1 MLKKLG
7 LVALI
12 EASFFAALAFVFDL
26 LPSIRLSPSISI
38 SFAMV
43 PVLLLAFRRGFV
55 VSALAGLIW
64 GLLQVA
70 LGDAARSFLTPLQG
84 FIEYFVAF
92 AFVGFAGLFYQPV
105 QTAFRKGRK
114 RTALCL
120 VTAAVFVGS
129 IARYFWHFIA
139 GFIFWGE
146 YAPEGM
152 NPVLFSFI
160 ANGVTALGAAV
171 LCSVV
176 TVLVVSSAPSL
187 IKPKVTAATVTPPR
201 KAS

>member
-1 MLKKLG
+1 MKKLG

-12 EASFFAALAFVFDL
+12 EASFFAALAFIFDL

-43 PVLLLAFRRGFV
+43 PIFLLAFRWGFK
-55 VSALAGLIW
+55 VSALAGFIW

-70 LGDAARSFLTPLQG
+70 LGDAAGSILTPLQG

-92 AFVGFAGLFYQPV
+92 AFTGFAGFFYKPV
-105 QTAFRKGRK
+105 QAAFRKGK
-114 RTALCL
+114 KTSALFL
-120 VTAAVFVGS
+120 VIMAVFVGS
-129 IARYFWHFIA
+129 VARYFWHFIA

-152 NPVLFSFI
+152 NPVWFSLV

-171 LCSVV
+171 LCSILL
-176 TVLVVSSAPSL
+176 VLVLSSAPAL
-187 IKPKVTAATVTPPR
+187 ILRKTTAPVPSS
-201 KAS
+201 KQAS

>member
-12 EASFFAALAFVFDL
+12 EASFFAALAYVFDL

-43 PVLLLAFRRGFV
+43 PIFLLAFRRGFL
-55 VSALAGLIW
+55 VSALAGFIW

-92 AFVGFAGLFYQPV
+92 AFIGFAGFFYQPV

-114 RTALCL
+114 KAALCL
-120 VTAAVFVGS
+120 VTVAVFVGT

-146 YAPEGM
+146 FAPEGM
-152 NPVLFSFI
+152 NPVWFSFV
-160 ANGVTALGAAV
+160 ANGVTSLGAAV
-171 LCSVV
+171 LCSLL
-176 TVLVVSSAPSL
+176 TVLIVSSAPTL
-187 IKPKVTAATVTPPR
+187 IRHKTTAPVFPPK